1 MYAYN
6 NNYPYHMTYWKYC
19 LGLSPVYGVFPC
31 TSLRQKNICFI
42 RTRFWPHV
50 EEHFFSTD
58 DSPYYSYYTIHVIY
72 NIVTCIVYAG
82 TRGIRQAI
90 ITSLLR
96 AVLSSSYTIV
106 LYKNRFLTPTA
117 TWLNVTFIMTIP
129 NEVQTRLNNRPDR
142 FPFEIHA
149 LKTHYIKHIHISL
162 LMHFFVVYKLHFI
175 VANVNIPESVAE
187 NVYKITKKYNYCKCV
202 RFPLVYH
209 WFTIDSSIYRTCN
222 NLNI

>member
-1 MYAYN
+1 
-6 NNYPYHMTYWKYC
+6 MTYWKYC
-19 LGLSPVYGVFPC
+19 LGLSPVYGDFPC
-31 TSLRQKNICFI
+31 KSLRKKTFVLYVP
-42 RTRFWPHV
+42 TRFWPRV
-50 EEHFFSTD
+50 DLRVDPRGTFFLATD
-58 DSPYYSYYTIHVIY
+58 DSLYCSYYTIHVIY
-72 NIVTCIVYAG
+72 NIITCIVYAG

-149 LKTHYIKHIHISL
+149 LKTHYIKHT
-162 LMHFFVVYKLHFI
+162 Y
-175 VANVNIPESVAE
+175 
-187 NVYKITKKYNYCKCV
+187 
-202 RFPLVYH
+202 
-209 WFTIDSSIYRTCN
+209 IYIY
-222 NLNI
+222 LY